1 MVISMPTMVE
11 EAIKDS
17 DEVEILESLHVSP
30 APVNTTYG
38 NLLEPIQSSS
48 VVINMYKVSG
58 SLEIVS
64 SSIPRI
70 YRNCKTIGVNRKPR
84 IKIAQLRPFI
94 KR

>member
-38 NLLEPIQSSS
+38 NLPEPT
-48 VVINMYKVSG
+48 NMYKVSG

-64 SSIPRI
+64 SSILRI
-70 YRNCKTIGVNRKPR
+70 YRNCKTIGVNSTGSQGSRLHSYGPSPKGNFL
-84 IKIAQLRPFI
+84 A
-94 KR
+94 